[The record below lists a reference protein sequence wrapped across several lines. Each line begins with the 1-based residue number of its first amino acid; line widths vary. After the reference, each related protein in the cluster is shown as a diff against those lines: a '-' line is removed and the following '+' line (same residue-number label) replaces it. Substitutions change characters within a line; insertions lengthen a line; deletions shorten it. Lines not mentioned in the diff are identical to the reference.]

1 MRKQVLS
8 LCTAAGVLLSV
19 GTLLAN
25 FDGAIWTTLGD
36 GTEVNFNIYP
46 SKDAVFLNGGPGHG
60 SGSNSNGIPDGVYV
74 FMVTDPS
81 GVSLLSTDPADCRQ
95 VRVTGGVFAGAEPAT
110 LDPGCE
116 HENGAAVVGTPV
128 QLIPYLDTPN
138 NGGEYKVW
146 LTPLSAYQC
155 RTTMAVVACTEG
167 QTFGFVHGDTKTD
180 NFKVGDEV
188 PDEIDTRFHDTYFGG
203 GYLDGLG
210 ITWQDTH
217 GASNKKF
224 SYFAPEHF
232 VNHEAHVEAPEIGT
246 HYISIANQAG
256 CTVGDVYVAGTK
268 QRKQGPQTVNVKV
281 TKAMKNKGTFTVFVD
296 VVCQ

>member
-8 LCTAAGVLLSV
+8 VCTAVGVLLSV
-19 GTLLAN
+19 TTILAN
-25 FDGAIWTTLGD
+25 FDGAIWTTTATGE
-36 GTEVNFNIYP
+36 EVNFNIYD
-46 SKDAVFLNGGPGHG
+46 SKEDVYLNGGPGHG
-60 SGSNSNGIPDGVYV
+60 SGSNSNGLPDGTYV

-81 GVSLLSTDPADCRQ
+81 GATLLSTDAAECRQ
-95 VRVTGGVFAGAEPAT
+95 VSVVDGVFAGAV
-110 LDPGCE
+110 DPPTCG
-116 HENGAAVVGTPV
+116 HENGSADVGTPV
-128 QLIPYLDTPN
+128 QLMPYNDTPN

-146 LTPLSAYQC
+146 LTPLGAYQC
-155 RTTMAVVACTEG
+155 RQDMSIVACTEG
-167 QTFGFVHGDTKTD
+167 QTFGFVHADSKTD

-203 GYLDGLG
+203 GLLDGFG
-210 ITWQDTH
+210 INWQDTH
-217 GASNKKF
+217 GASNKKY

-246 HYISIANQAG
+246 HYISIANQPG

-268 QRKQGPQTVNVKV
+268 QRKKGPQTVGVKV
-281 TKAMKNKGTFTVFVD
+281 TKGMKNKGTFTVFVD